1 METYSSRNNPK
12 LLENAASWTKV
23 GELACEHLQQGV
35 ATDINDHLMS
45 PGLLVDAHQE
55 GQNAA
60 AGADISAAPRN
71 LLSFARELHSTARSA
86 ADLFNH
92 IKPPAP
98 INISDITRDGLRFSN
113 RYTMAAER
121 KESKK
126 KYFSVHGIRYTL
138 MQDYV
143 EEFLKACV
151 GTDNVYPFLVHFDR
165 TLKSHCG

>member
-1 METYSSRNNPK
+1 MR
-12 LLENAASWTKV
+12 LI
-23 GELACEHLQQGV
+23 CF
-35 ATDINDHLMS
+35 
-45 PGLLVDAHQE
+45 LVSVFMQ
-55 GQNAA
+55 
-60 AGADISAAPRN
+60 
-71 LLSFARELHSTARSA
+71 ELHSTARSA